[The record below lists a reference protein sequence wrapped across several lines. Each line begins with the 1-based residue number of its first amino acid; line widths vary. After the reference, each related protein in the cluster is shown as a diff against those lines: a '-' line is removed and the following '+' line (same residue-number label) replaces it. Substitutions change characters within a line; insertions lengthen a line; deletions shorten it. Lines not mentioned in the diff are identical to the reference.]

1 MREYTITRVSGPVDW
16 SNIPVL
22 PIDVQLWGTET
33 DIKAEGKLCYDE
45 NALHVHLSA
54 IEANIRA
61 EENGPLA
68 SPCLDSCLE
77 FFFSPIDGDSR
88 YFNIEFSPTGCFY
101 LGFGS
106 DRYNL
111 VRLVPEATLFNPVIN
126 RNETGWDIT
135 YSVPFAFIRQF
146 FPEFAAET
154 GKNIRANF
162 YKCGDMT
169 VKKHYLCW
177 NPIEQ
182 KQPDYHLPAYFAPL
196 YFG

>member
-16 SNIPVL
+16 SNIPTL

-45 NALHVHLSA
+45 NALHVHLCA
-54 IEANIRA
+54 EEAHIRA
-61 EENGPLA
+61 EENGSLA

-77 FFFSPIDGDSR
+77 FFFSPIDCDSR
-88 YFNIEFSPTGCFY
+88 YFNIEFSPTGCYY

-111 VRLVPEATLFNPVIN
+111 IRLIPEGKLFDPEIN
-126 RNETGWDIT
+126 RTEIGWEIT

-146 FPEFAAET
+146 FPEFTAKP

-162 YKCGDMT
+162 YKCGDQT

-177 NPIEQ
+177 NPITQE
-182 KQPDYHLPAYFAPL
+182 KPDYHLPAYFAPL